1 MKIAI
6 SVWSCHKYLYDGSWQ
21 NADFIDYAASVGAQG
36 VELLS
41 VFWNKESDVPAVH
54 EALARTGIKLA
65 CFGACNDFVK
75 TTAEER
81 EVQLQDIILAVD
93 MAVEFGAE
101 VVRVFAGDRKEGISY
116 EQAKGWIVEGLAKG
130 AAYAES
136 KGVVLCL
143 ENHGIFAG
151 KSEQVQD
158 IITLVG
164 SPALRSTFDMGN
176 FLLVDDVPAQA
187 FEALHPLIRHVHAK
201 DFLRVGEDQKEGVL
215 RALSGQPFI
224 GAVPTEGDVGVAS
237 IVGKLAG
244 VGYDGWM
251 SIEYEGL
258 EEQKSGTARAVE
270 KLAEAVEAASVK

>member
-1 MKIAI
+1 MKISV

-21 NADFIDYAASVGAQG
+21 NADFIDYAASIGAQG

-41 VFWNKESDVPAVH
+41 IFWDKERDVPAVR
-54 EALARTGIKLA
+54 EALSRTGVKLA

-81 EVQLQDIILAVD
+81 SAQVQDIVLAVD

-116 EQAKGWIVEGLAKG
+116 EQGKGWIVEGLKQG

-143 ENHGIFAG
+143 ENHGVFAG
-151 KSEQVQD
+151 KAEQVQE
-158 IITLVG
+158 IIKLVG

-176 FLLVDDVPAQA
+176 FLLVDDVPSQA
-187 FEALHPLIRHVHAK
+187 IEALQPLVRHVHAK
-201 DFLRVGEDQKEGVL
+201 DFARVGEEQKEGVL

-224 GAVPTEGDVGVAS
+224 GAVPTEGDVGVAR
-237 IVGKLAG
+237 IVAKLAEG
-244 VGYDGWM
+244 GYDGWM
-251 SIEYEGL
+251 SVEYEGL
-258 EEQKSGTARAVE
+258 EEQKSGTARSVE
-270 KLAEAVEAASVK
+270 KLSAAVAAAKA